1 MDIIKTLASAD
12 ETTAIAEDF
21 AKHLSAGD
29 CVCLSG
35 PVGAGKTH
43 FARTIIQ
50 TILAMDR
57 PVEDVPS
64 PTFTL
69 VQVYDTAKG
78 EIWHTDLYRLSSFD
92 ELIELGLDDA
102 FETAIT
108 LVEWPDRLGEATPA
122 RRIELDFAPVDATA
136 DGRKL
141 TIRAF
146 GDNWGWL
153 ADV

>member
-1 MDIIKTLASAD
+1 
-12 ETTAIAEDF
+12 
-21 AKHLSAGD
+21 
-29 CVCLSG
+29 
-35 PVGAGKTH
+35 
-43 FARTIIQ
+43 
-50 TILAMDR
+50 MDR